1 MGVSRNGNTVSVAVS
16 ETQSISAT
24 LWDTHKAIGK
34 APITVDGRKYYGI
47 VTLSGSSGITW
58 S

>member
-1 MGVSRNGNTVSVAVS
+1 MGVSRSGNTISVAAS
-16 ETQSISAT
+16 ETKSISAT

-34 APITVDGRKYYGI
+34 APITVNGKKYYGI